1 VSSAFCNSPLFD
13 VSVLFTE
20 PLVKIPESTSFAKPG
35 AETLGLATGD
45 DLADL
50 DLGGRAPIGV
60 LTFVG

>member
-1 VSSAFCNSPLFD
+1 MLFI
-13 VSVLFTE
+13 E
-20 PLVKIPESTSFAKPG
+20 ALVKIPESTSFAKPG
-35 AETLGLATGD
+35 AETLGLTTGD